1 MFASNLVYD
10 RNSRSI
16 RKKWEVITL
25 NKQLKTPF
33 YLIIFLML
41 FLTELNAQSDSDTT
55 GTSGITFFGYPYL
68 FYTPETNLAFGAGGM
83 MYFRTS
89 DKTDLNLSSVLLSGY
104 YTINNQ
110 YNLTLS
116 PEFYFAQNKY
126 IIRGKFSF
134 GKFLDKFYGYGSN
147 TEEIPNPDYFTQ
159 DFGINLNF
167 QADVSERFEIGAI
180 YDFLY
185 TNIIDKKS
193 NPFLLNESVLG
204 SNGGISSGLGIKFV
218 WDSRDY
224 IYLPTNGGYY
234 MFSVIYYVKPLG
246 SDFEFNDY
254 LLDLRRYFKIT
265 EGHLITVQIYGN
277 FTGGN
282 PPFYEMPRLGGS
294 VTMRGYYEGRY
305 RDRYFVTAQSEYKT
319 WLVRKWKLFIVLFG
333 GLGDVAYNFSD
344 FTLREFKFSYGF
356 GLRYIFDEKERLT
369 VRADFA
375 FGKNSSGVYFAIQ
388 EAF

>member
-1 MFASNLVYD
+1 
-10 RNSRSI
+10 
-16 RKKWEVITL
+16 
-25 NKQLKTPF
+25 
-33 YLIIFLML
+33 
-41 FLTELNAQSDSDTT
+41 
-55 GTSGITFFGYPYL
+55 
-68 FYTPETNLAFGAGGM
+68 
-83 MYFRTS
+83 
-89 DKTDLNLSSVLLSGY
+89 
-104 YTINNQ
+104 
-110 YNLTLS
+110 
-116 PEFYFAQNKY
+116 
-126 IIRGKFSF
+126 
-134 GKFLDKFYGYGSN
+134 
-147 TEEIPNPDYFTQ
+147 
-159 DFGINLNF
+159 
-167 QADVSERFEIGAI
+167 
-180 YDFLY
+180 
-185 TNIIDKKS
+185 
-193 NPFLLNESVLG
+193 
-204 SNGGISSGLGIKFV
+204 
-218 WDSRDY
+218 
-224 IYLPTNGGYY
+224 